1 MAGYIGSKSSVVLN
15 AGATAAQGALADTA
29 VQPNDNVTLGV
40 VTATSFSGDGSGLTN
55 LPSSA
60 PTTADVLS
68 ATAGASVGAVG
79 TYAFMLDTGAGTR
92 VEGTLRSGSVLKY
105 SNSYTIT
112 VTNESGGR
120 NSSPAGTWMLMGAVG
135 YYQIGLSYYSA
146 SQLRLSNSLWLRIS

>member
-1 MAGYIGSKSSVVLN
+1 MSKARDLANFGDDISDGVIS
-15 AGATAAQGALADTA
+15 AALD
-29 VQPNDNVTLGV
+29 
-40 VTATSFSGDGSGLTN
+40 GDGSAITN

-60 PTTADVLS
+60 PTTADVLT
-68 ATAGASVGAVG
+68 ATAGATVGDVG

-92 VEGTLRSGSVLKY
+92 VEGTLRPGSVLKY

-135 YYQIGLSYYSA
+135 YYQVGLSYYSA
-146 SQLRLSNSLWLRIS
+146 SQLRLSNSLWLRIA